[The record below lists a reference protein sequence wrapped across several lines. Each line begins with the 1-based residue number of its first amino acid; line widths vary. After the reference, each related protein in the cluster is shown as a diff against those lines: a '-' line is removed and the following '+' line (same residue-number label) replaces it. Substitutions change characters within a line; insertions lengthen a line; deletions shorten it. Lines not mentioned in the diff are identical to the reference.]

1 MGLLDDTKSTKPKR
15 ERSSKTPSMAP
26 SSGPDSVTLQTIQS
40 LQKQIAELDAKEDA
54 RGELTKSQAAKLD
67 ALEAELTALKGKT
80 SQGSAS
86 DTGQETQPSESTG
99 RLAPWCPW

>member
-15 ERSSKTPSMAP
+15 ERSPKTHSTAP

-40 LQKQIAELDAKEDA
+40 LQKQIAELEAKEDA

-67 ALEAELTALKGKT
+67 ALEAELTALKNPNAQQ
-80 SQGSAS
+80 S
-86 DTGQETQPSESTG
+86 EHTQSEPAV